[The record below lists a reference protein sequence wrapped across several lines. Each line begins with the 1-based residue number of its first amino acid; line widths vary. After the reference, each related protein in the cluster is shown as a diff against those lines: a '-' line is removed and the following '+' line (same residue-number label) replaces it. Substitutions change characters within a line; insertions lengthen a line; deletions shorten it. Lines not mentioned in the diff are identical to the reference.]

1 MKNIFRAFAMI
12 AGLFVTLSMV
22 ACAPE
27 VGSAEWCAELK
38 KNPQGDWTVD
48 EVTGYAKHCL
58 LKK

>member
-1 MKNIFRAFAMI
+1 MKNISRILIMAF
-12 AGLFVTLSMV
+12 GLVVTLSMT

-27 VGSAEWCAELK
+27 VGSDEWCAELK

-58 LKK
+58 LK

>member
-1 MKNIFRAFAMI
+1 MRKILKTSTVI
-12 AGLFVTLSMV
+12 AGLFVTLSMM

-38 KNPQGDWTVD
+38 KDPQGDWTVD

-58 LKK
+58 

>member
-1 MKNIFRAFAMI
+1 MKNNLNIFTI
-12 AGLFVTLSMV
+12 VSGLLLMLSLT

-27 VGSAEWCAELK
+27 VGSDEWCAELK

-58 LKK
+58 

>member
-1 MKNIFRAFAMI
+1 MKNILKAFTLV
-12 AGLFVTLSMV
+12 AGFSLALSMT

-27 VGSAEWCAELK
+27 VGSKEWCEELK

-58 LKK
+58 LK